1 MKKND
6 LIPLEEDF
14 FHYNTLQTTRKSNAR
29 NTDVAARKDLSR
41 YVMQLV
47 TDGILNPNLNAKQQV
62 LSLRRTSISSTA
74 CHIFKSS
81 GLIDNK
87 ELSTLTYL
95 VNQMKVLLKAP
106 RMTRSIRG
114 WPTDE
119 QRSLVESVLYAC
131 VTTP

>member
-6 LIPLEEDF
+6 LIPLEEDC

-29 NTDVAARKDLSR
+29 NTDVAARKALIR

-62 LSLRRTSISSTA
+62 LSLRRASISPTA
-74 CHIFKSS
+74 RNIFNVA

-87 ELSTLTYL
+87 
-95 VNQMKVLLKAP
+95 
-106 RMTRSIRG
+106 
-114 WPTDE
+114 
-119 QRSLVESVLYAC
+119 
-131 VTTP
+131 